1 MDGVDMCASLTTR
14 LYLRGLSA
22 ILLAVVA
29 AAGCESSTAEKSGK
43 SELAVKSTPA
53 SATKSPAIKKS
64 PVGKT
69 NTRPAAGLK
78 TAKTAPLLKPI
89 PPSTAAPKTASNPP
103 VERPTPPEPGPL
115 PSTTKPT
122 VPYAANQGTNDAKA
136 KAIRKNGPIFE
147 DWPKPK
153 VAIVFSGRQSG
164 YIEPCGCAGL
174 ENQKGGMSRRHT
186 FIEQLRGQEWPVVA
200 LDLGGLVRRTGKQA
214 EIKYER
220 SVTGLAEM
228 DYSVIGFGP
237 NDLRLSA
244 GDLLGVITNT
254 DEGSKRFVSA
264 NLTIVDASFTSR
276 YRVIEAGGYKL
287 GVTSVLGASQ
297 RKMYKNDDVT
307 FQPPEE
313 ALKEVLPKLK
323 EAGCDML
330 ILLVHAPLEEA
341 IELAKKLP
349 EFHLVVAAGE
359 AETPPS
365 RLTKLKDIDTR
376 IVQLG
381 YKGMYVGVVALF
393 DDEKQPLRYQ
403 RVPLDARFKDSAAMK
418 KIMVEYQDQLKS
430 LGWKG
435 LGLKPLAH
443 ASGRKFAGSE
453 TCAECH
459 TSAHAV
465 WEKTPHAHALQTL
478 TKLDPPRHHDPECV
492 SCHATGWNAQK
503 YFPYIG
509 GFDSLKTTPL
519 LTANGCE
526 NCHGPGARHA
536 AVEQGELEVTN
547 VEQAMLRQSQRISK
561 KQARDSCLKCHD
573 LDNSPEFHKPDVME
587 SYLNYWEK
595 VKHKGKD

>member
-1 MDGVDMCASLTTR
+1 MNTSLTTCG
-14 LYLRGLSA
+14 LLRCLSA
-22 ILLAVVA
+22 AVVLVA
-29 AAGCESSTAEKSGK
+29 VTAGCDSPSAEKSDSGK
-43 SELAVKSTPA
+43 SQIAVKSAPENIA
-53 SATKSPAIKKS
+53 KSPATEDS
-64 PVGKT
+64 AAGKT
-69 NTRPAAGLK
+69 STPPAPVLK
-78 TAKTAPLLKPI
+78 TTKILKTTKTF
-89 PPSTAAPKTASNPP
+89 PSIK
-103 VERPTPPEPGPL
+103 PTPPEPKPL
-115 PSTTKPT
+115 PKT
-122 VPYAANQGTNDAKA
+122 VEPAAPYAVDHGADDAA
-136 KAIRKNGPIFE
+136 ATAIRRNGPIFE

-174 ENQKGGMSRRHT
+174 ENQKGGLSRRHT
-186 FIEQLRGQEWPVVA
+186 FIEQLRGRGWPVVA
-200 LDLGGLVRRTGKQA
+200 LDLGGLIRHTGKQA

-220 SVTGLAEM
+220 SVTAMAKM

-237 NDLRLSA
+237 QDLRLSV
-244 GDLLGVITNT
+244 GKLLGVITNT
-254 DEGSKRFVSA
+254 AEGSKRFVSA
-264 NLTIVDASFTSR
+264 NLTIADAGFTSR
-276 YRVIEAGGYKL
+276 YRIVEAGGYKL
-287 GVTSVLGASQ
+287 GVTSVLGESQ
-297 RKMYKNDDVT
+297 RKKYKNESVK

-323 EAGCDML
+323 EAGCDQL

-341 IELAKKLP
+341 VELAKKLP
-349 EFHLVVAAGE
+349 EFDLVVAAGE
-359 AETPPS
+359 TGTPPA
-365 RLTKLKDIDTR
+365 RLKELKDIDTQ

-418 KIMVEYQDQLKS
+418 EIMVEYQQRLKS

-443 ASGRKFAGSE
+443 PSGRKFAGSE

-459 TSAHAV
+459 ATAHGV
-465 WEKTPHAHALQTL
+465 WEKTPHAHALETL

-503 YFPYIG
+503 YFPYTG
-509 GFDSLKTTPL
+509 GFDSLTTTPL

-547 VEQAMLRQSQRISK
+547 VEQAMLRQAQRLTMK
-561 KQARDSCLKCHD
+561 KARDTCLKCHD

-587 SYLNYWEK
+587 SFRKYWEK